1 MYECTCKIT
10 LEIFFA
16 CLQVLRLFT
25 SQGPMHLQQIQTPS
39 GPTLIAVPS
48 SQTLSFQQL
57 GPQAPPPSA
66 VPPQQPHIPP
76 QPPQGPR
83 ASAPQQQQSPAAQHP
98 PSSVTPA
105 VQLHQGNMRPS
116 LNVGVSTPGTSCT
129 PQQSTVVGGHTIS
142 LSATSS
148 TTTSIIHQNQHQVQ
162 DFKSYRVSGN

>member
-1 MYECTCKIT
+1 
-10 LEIFFA
+10 
-16 CLQVLRLFT
+16 
-25 SQGPMHLQQIQTPS
+25 MHLQQIQTPS

-66 VPPQQPHIPP
+66 VPPQQSHIPP

-83 ASAPQQQQSPAAQHP
+83 SSAPQQQQSSAAQHP

-116 LNVGVSTPGTSCT
+116 LSVGVSTPGTSCT
-129 PQQSTVVGGHTIS
+129 PQQNVSTVVGGHTIS

-162 DFKSYRVSGN
+162 DFKHIVSQAIEMVTV